1 MIRIMKAER
10 LLAILTILLNR
21 KKVSAPRLAK
31 ELEVSLRTIY
41 RDVEALAESGIPVY
55 ATQGRDGGFELMEGF
70 AMDSQVLETGEVSR
84 ILTGLKGLQ
93 AVYPDPGMVG
103 LIEKF
108 SLMLSASAGK
118 GIKTPENHVFIELS
132 PCNRE
137 REILERIETA
147 IARKG
152 VLSVEYCDTRGEQ
165 TSRLVEPQALVFI
178 WQSWYAYGWCGLR
191 QDFRLFKLSRILSA
205 EDVPLPRTGEA
216 ANLAEHPWNRHWNTV
231 APEEIV
237 FRAEQ
242 RTRAKLGEFF
252 DPSAIEELDD
262 GWVEVRTIFPVDEW
276 IMSYIMGLPGAV
288 RVLEPESLRLQILER
303 ARTISANNDRG

>member
-1 MIRIMKAER
+1 MIPFMKAER

-70 AMDSQVLETGEVSR
+70 AMDSQVFETGEVSR
-84 ILTGLKGLQ
+84 ILAGLKGLQ
-93 AVYPDPGMVG
+93 AIYPDPGMVG

-108 SLMLSASAGK
+108 SLMLNASAEK

-132 PCNRE
+132 PCTRE
-137 REILERIETA
+137 KKILERLEA
-147 IARKG
+147 SIARKG
-152 VLSVEYCDTRGEQ
+152 VIDIDYCDTRGEPS
-165 TSRLVEPQALVFI
+165 SRLVEMQALVFI
-178 WQSWYAYGWCGLR
+178 WQSWYAYGWCRLR
-191 QDFRLFKLSRILSA
+191 KDFRLFKISRILSA
-205 EDVPLPRTGEA
+205 ADVPEPRQGPA
-216 ANLAEHPWNRHWNTV
+216 ADLAEHPWNRHWNTI

-237 FRAEQ
+237 FQAEQ

-252 DPSAIEELDD
+252 DPSAIEELED

-288 RVLEPESLRLQILER
+288 RVLEPESLRRQILER
-303 ARTISANNDRG
+303 ARSISANNDTR

>member
-1 MIRIMKAER
+1 MMKAER

-21 KKVSAPRLAK
+21 KKVSAPKLAK

-84 ILTGLKGLQ
+84 ILAGLKGLQ
-93 AVYPDPGMVG
+93 AIYPDPGMTG

-108 SLMLSASAGK
+108 SLMLSASAEK

-137 REILERIETA
+137 KRILELIESS
-147 IARKG
+147 IARKS
-152 VLSVEYCDTRGEQ
+152 VINVEYCDTRGDQ
-165 TSRLVEPQALVFI
+165 TSRIVEPQALVFI

-191 QDFRLFKLSRILSA
+191 RDFRLFKISRILSA
-205 EDVPLPRTGEA
+205 VDVNEPRQGPEVDLST
-216 ANLAEHPWNRHWNTV
+216 HPWNRHWNTV

-237 FRAEQ
+237 FQAEP

-252 DPSAIEELDD
+252 DVSAIRELQD
-262 GWVEVRTIFPVDEW
+262 GWFEVRTIFPVDEW

-288 RVLEPESLRLQILER
+288 RVLEPESLRRQILER
-303 ARTISANNDRG
+303 ALLISANNDKQ